1 MRDDAE
7 VTRHQIL
14 GLGHDSLA
22 RRRHS
27 VRPTLGCRSLGVW
40 RSDGPGGRIVAV
52 SLAPGLD
59 RSCLQVTFWHPVN
72 EKSFAIAIM

>member
-27 VRPTLGCRSLGVW
+27 VRPTLGVRELGGVEE
-40 RSDGPGGRIVAV
+40 RRPGWGGSVTVSSSPDLTAV
-52 SLAPGLD
+52 V
-59 RSCLQVTFWHPVN
+59 RR
-72 EKSFAIAIM
+72 